1 MNYIEYYIKI
11 EQQNIPVSETVY
23 KIWQKAE
30 RKERY
35 FRESDKRNGVYS
47 YDALDGDG
55 LIGSELFTGKDR
67 NSVDHQVEREL
78 LISTLKQALIT
89 LNKEDK
95 ELLAHIYYQDDS
107 LRTIAQNMGVPFT
120 TLQYRHKRILKKLRL
135 YFE

>member
-1 MNYIEYYIKI
+1 M
-11 EQQNIPVSETVY
+11 
-23 KIWQKAE
+23 
-30 RKERY
+30 
-35 FRESDKRNGVYS
+35 YS

-55 LIGSELFTGKDR
+55 LIGSELFTGTDR
-67 NSVDHQVEREL
+67 NSVEHQVEREL

-107 LRTIAQNMGVPFT
+107 LCTIAQNMGVQFT

-135 YFE
+135 YFEQTFLLSE